1 MENIFNTS
9 DEDIEEIAGDPPEV
23 FEQSDEPLVEP
34 TKQKKARKPFRVWLE
49 GENAVRTVYLVFG
62 LCVIVLL
69 MVFLQFSTSAVCCG
83 DWDGYYHIRTSASIW
98 ENFKQF
104 KWLPDF
110 NALPLTVLNAKE
122 YSDHHFL
129 FHLLQIP
136 FLWFFTPVLAA
147 KIASVFYGSLAIFS
161 VYWLMFR
168 YKIDHLLLW
177 LAALLTCSNP
187 FFYRMN
193 MAKAPPLT
201 IIYSILGIYLLFE
214 KKYIWLL
221 PLMFVFVWTYSLF
234 PLLFIAAMIWT
245 AIIAWNERKFEWQ
258 PMAYTAGGMVLGN
271 LINPYFPNNLNLF
284 FEHFS
289 TKFRASFAVP
299 VGGEWYPYNGTQLL
313 THLTIALVAMLLG
326 YILFKPKK
334 EKLSSKST
342 FFLVFST
349 ILLVWMFNSKRLAE
363 YFPPFAIL
371 FGAFSLQA
379 FLKSNTPQLPEEF
392 RRDIEP
398 FLDAGKLT
406 EKEEN
411 LGLIKQAVPWVLGVF
426 FLGLMF
432 YNFIGVN
439 IPSFGIKQEGLR
451 TSISKNEPHD
461 KYEVAMEWAKTNIPA
476 GERIF
481 NCNWDD
487 FPKLYFLSSKHSY
500 IWGLDTNYLFSK
512 DPELYRMV
520 KDITTGKV
528 DDPAPL
534 IRGELNARYI
544 FSDAKQCEDFIAKTL
559 ESGWADTVYEDGEA
573 FILKLRDKQGEPPE
587 PGDDEPSNDVED
599 KELLKAEDAEEKNIN
614 TNAEA
619 NNTDPEDA
627 PDNEEADDPEEDDDI
642 PEDIE
647 DQDVPENAND
657 ENTENQNPL

>member
-1 MENIFNTS
+1 MEESQKEELEKMEEPIVADSNPVS
-9 DEDIEEIAGDPPEV
+9 EMDENKETPA
-23 FEQSDEPLVEP
+23 
-34 TKQKKARKPFRVWLE
+34 KKNGWYRLFE
-49 GENAVRTVYLVFG
+49 GEEYIRNVYLIFG
-62 LCVIVLL
+62 FCVIVLL

-83 DWDGYYHIRTSASIW
+83 DWDGYYHIRTSALIW
-98 ENFKQF
+98 ENLKHF
-104 KWLPDF
+104 KWLPEF
-110 NALPLTVLNAKE
+110 NALPLTVLNAKD
-122 YSDHHFL
+122 YADHHFL
-129 FHLLQIP
+129 FHLFQIP
-136 FLWFFTPVLAA
+136 FLWFFKPVLAA

-214 KKYIWLL
+214 KKYVWLL

-234 PLLFIAAMIWT
+234 PLLFLAAMIWT
-245 AIIAWNERKFEWQ
+245 AIIAWNERKFEWK

-326 YILFKPKK
+326 YILFKPRK

-379 FLKSNTPQLPEEF
+379 FLKPSSPQLPEEF

-398 FLDAGKLT
+398 FLDAEKLT

-411 LGLIKQAVPWVLGVF
+411 IGLLKQAAPWVLGIF

-451 TSISKNEPHD
+451 TSISKNEPND
-461 KYEVAMEWAKTNIPA
+461 KYEEAMEWAKKNIPA

-487 FPKLYFLSSKHSY
+487 FPKLYFLSSKYSY
-500 IWGLDTNYLFSK
+500 VWGLDTNYLYSK

-528 DDPAPL
+528 EDPAPL
-534 IRGELNARYI
+534 IRDELNARYI
-544 FSDAKQCEDFIAKTL
+544 FSDAKQCKDFIAKTL

-587 PGDDEPSNDVED
+587 PGDDEPSNKAED
-599 KELLKAEDAEEKNIN
+599 QELLKAEENEEKNLSA
-614 TNAEA
+614 NAEA
-619 NNTDPEDA
+619 NNTADVDESDEDPDGEEIDDPED
-627 PDNEEADDPEEDDDI
+627 EGDPEGLPDREF
-642 PEDIE
+642 PA
-647 DQDVPENAND
+647 NTND
-657 ENTENQNPL
+657 ENSEKPLNN